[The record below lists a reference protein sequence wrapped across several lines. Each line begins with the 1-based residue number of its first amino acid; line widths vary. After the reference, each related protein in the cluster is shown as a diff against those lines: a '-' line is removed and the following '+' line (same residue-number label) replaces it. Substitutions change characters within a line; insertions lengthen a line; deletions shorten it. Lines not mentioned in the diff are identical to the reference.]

1 MSTHQGSL
9 DCTPG
14 TERLQAR
21 GATDLEKPLGSIHC
35 GLPHGGCSGGSGSLC
50 TCGGGWTGSC
60 WGQGNA
66 ANPLPGSREVIS
78 ASSLSPLQLP
88 PSLSLSSGQTSHCLW
103 LPLHLS
109 PPSSASLTFP
119 LTHYLFHLLPVSL
132 SLSVCPPVSQFLF
145 LSVSTPLSLS
155 LLSPFPLTV
164 PSGTPVMMGKN
175 PEIPL
180 NRHGWRT

>member
-109 PPSSASLTFP
+109 PPSSASLSLFP
-119 LTHYLFHLLPVSL
+119 SLTICSICYLSPSPSLSVLLSHNFSFSLCPHLSLCLSFPPSL
-132 SLSVCPPVSQFLF
+132 SLCPL
-145 LSVSTPLSLS
+145 
-155 LLSPFPLTV
+155 V
-164 PSGTPVMMGKN
+164 P
-175 PEIPL
+175 
-180 NRHGWRT
+180 R